1 MSMKIKSAIL
11 LSSAAVLLFTLVG
24 GMTGVRASSNSND
37 GAYRQLQVY
46 SEVLSRVH
54 SEYVEEPNI
63 PGVTNGALHGLLESL
78 DSNSSYLSAAEYKEY
93 KAHKTEA
100 KGDIGAVVSKRFGYA
115 SVISV
120 IPGSPAD
127 KAGLQDTDILEAIEG
142 KSTREMSLGE
152 IHNLSFRRAWFNC
165 DFISGEGKPSRAAED
180 RDHPRAWLRF
190 RRSIEKTIEP
200 GIAEIKVDAFTKGKT
215 DEIAGKLKEVK
226 RNGAKKLILDLRN
239 CAEGDE
245 SEGIAAANLFLNHG
259 TITYVQGQKYPRQA
273 FNADPS
279 KAILDFPLV
288 VLVNKGTA
296 GPAEIVAAAILE
308 NARGDVV
315 GDKTFGNGTVQKMI
329 EMKDGSA
336 LILSIAKY
344 YTPSGKAI
352 QDSAITPNVLVADTD
367 DDADFRMRTKM
378 PCLPPRYEKPGG
390 PTGSATGEGYR
401 SAEEADDL
409 KSALLQPR
417 PSLGEPSFW
426 VYAKN
431 LHILPASGLVPAIL
445 EIPMSPLLPVNQFL
459 RLNLSRT
466 QAVQPLVFR
475 PAGLDLRCCGR
486 LQRD

>member
-11 LSSAAVLLFTLVG
+11 LSSAAILLFTFAG
-24 GMTGVRASSNSND
+24 GMTGVRASSSSND

-54 SEYVEEPNI
+54 SEYVEEPSI
-63 PGVTNGALHGLLESL
+63 PDVTNGALHGLLESL
-78 DSNSSYLSAAEYKEY
+78 DSNSSYLSAAEYKDY

-100 KGDIGAVVSKRFGYA
+100 KGDIGAAVSKRFGYA

-127 KAGLQDTDILEAIEG
+127 KAGLQDTDILEAIEA

-152 IHNLSFRRAWFNC
+152 IHNLLSGDPGSNVTLSVVRAN
-165 DFISGEGKPSRAAED
+165 RAE
-180 RDHPRAWLRF
+180 PQKTVVTRAIVEIPPV
-190 RRSIEKTIEP
+190 IEKTIEP
-200 GIAEIKVDAFTKGKT
+200 GIAEIKVDTFTRGKAE
-215 DEIAGKLKEVK
+215 EIAGKLKELK
-226 RNGAKKLILDLRN
+226 KSGAKKLILDLRN

-245 SEGIAAANLFLNHG
+245 AEGIATANLFLNHG

-279 KAILDFPLV
+279 KDILDLPLV

-296 GPAEIVAAAILE
+296 GPAEIVTAAILE

-315 GDKTFGNGTVQKMI
+315 GDKTFGNGTLQKVI

-367 DDADFRMRTKM
+367 D
-378 PCLPPRYEKPGG
+378 G
-390 PTGSATGEGYR
+390 
-401 SAEEADDL
+401 
-409 KSALLQPR
+409 
-417 PSLGEPSFW
+417 
-426 VYAKN
+426 
-431 LHILPASGLVPAIL
+431 
-445 EIPMSPLLPVNQFL
+445 
-459 RLNLSRT
+459 
-466 QAVQPLVFR
+466 
-475 PAGLDLRCCGR
+475 AGLPDEDENAAPSDTETKPSAQPDLQLEKAIEVLKNRTT
-486 LQRD
+486 